1 MFYRLRNQLMLLR
14 IATRE
19 VAIDLGWIAFSIHI
33 NRSLAMSSAIKTRDF
48 APTKWEVLKQPYR
61 LPPQSPFLERK
72 GAQDSKLINVRPHP
86 RPFTDCDIVF
96 AIDISQ
102 STRGGVLAEECAL
115 IENFADSLTAKA
127 RDRLRVMPW
136 DEIPHSIISIQDLPD
151 IDPGGRTDPNV
162 LLRNREQIDLL
173 QNCHLWFLLTD
184 GEIVPQTVRKF
195 ALGIAS
201 RGLHGT
207 ACIIVIF
214 GPRPAK
220 PILCNV
226 SVGISV
232 FGVSPNCMFLFHD
245 SDTHTAYILQCK
257 GCFNVLMP
265 NGIRDLNVNTGT
277 DWKALPQLNY
287 VDVLNINV
295 PPPGKLAATDF
306 QLQSG
311 HQINFN
317 DLYSGNLGSQLENE
331 LLNNKDDLKSAILT
345 AAFRGQSEDMQ
356 KWITSQR
363 GNTAEAVG
371 APRPDV
377 NGDAARLVRQ
387 AIKSMR
393 DKPENHKPD
402 PDLCEAHRTNWSAF
416 AAAVE
421 PREMAGAQVID
432 DALDRLAFIDEE
444 GPSSPGALSASVP
457 GDALPPGLSDAGN
470 RRQPNRSRQG
480 PRPGPQLLYSKGYRL
495 MKDRSYAVG
504 GYECC
509 LCGQIVPVMAL
520 LLKQPPRGEATP
532 NFPKPFSF
540 SDTLFP
546 LAMGNFRETDIIS
559 DFTCCDACSFFA
571 IQYGTSPF
579 NESLSGALLFGH
591 EIDFNDDINKRTL
604 LNTVQKAL
612 DGRLSRESTLL
623 AFLAIVYDAR
633 DRRSEADSE
642 LKAIRERLLSAQDV
656 LIKSTS
662 MPYEVGNHTWVA
674 RIPDVVSHYLSI
686 GTTSPGCDFLDH
698 PIDSCIIMI
707 RVCTDIKSIV
717 PFAGTVALFHR
728 LLLHFIEHA
737 FVIQGT
743 EFEGVAMDFYS
754 GLRNLLVTEESSPGL
769 TGLENFNYVSM
780 QSLCDNHVASKE
792 AIAALKPAVTQYWQ
806 LEHQCASAT
815 VLCLY
820 LFNTIN
826 IGFTE
831 PRQILNWFFERPELK
846 FLFSDPRSK
855 IQDLFEA
862 AWEAVT

>member
-1 MFYRLRNQLMLLR
+1 
-14 IATRE
+14 
-19 VAIDLGWIAFSIHI
+19 
-33 NRSLAMSSAIKTRDF
+33 MSSAIKTRDF
-48 APTKWEVLKQPYR
+48 APTKGDVLKHSYR
-61 LPPQSPFLERK
+61 LPPQSPFLERST
-72 GAQDSKLINVRPHP
+72 QDSKPINVRPPP
-86 RPFTDCDIVF
+86 RPFTDCDIAF

-115 IENFADSLTAKA
+115 IENFADGLTAKA

-136 DEIPHSIISIQDLPD
+136 DEIPHSIISIQDLPG

-207 ACIIVIF
+207 ACIIVVF
-214 GPRPAK
+214 GPRPTK

-265 NGIRDLNVNTGT
+265 SGIRDLNIDTDT

-287 VDVLNINV
+287 IDVFNINV
-295 PPPGKLAATDF
+295 PPPGKLAASDF

-311 HQINFN
+311 HKINFD

-331 LLNNKDDLKSAILT
+331 LLSNKDDLKSVILT
-345 AAFRGQSEDMQ
+345 AAFRGQSEEMH
-356 KWITSQR
+356 KWITSQQ

-393 DKPENHKPD
+393 DKPEKYRPD

-421 PREMAGAQVID
+421 PRERAGAQVID
-432 DALDRLAFIDEE
+432 HALDRLAFIDEE

-457 GDALPPGLSDAGN
+457 GGAFLPGWSDAGN
-470 RRQPNRSRQG
+470 RRPRQPNRSRQD
-480 PRPGPQLLYSKGYRL
+480 PRPGPRLLYSKGYRL
-495 MKDRSYAVG
+495 KKELSNAVG
-504 GYECC
+504 GDECC

-520 LLKQPPRGEATP
+520 LLKQPPRGDATP

-559 DFTCCDACSFFA
+559 SFTCCDACSYFA
-571 IQYGTSPF
+571 VDYGTSPF

-591 EIDFNDDINKRTL
+591 EIDFDDDINRQTL

-623 AFLAIVYDAR
+623 AFLAIVYDAY
-633 DRRSEADSE
+633 DRRSSGAYSE
-642 LKAIRERLLSAQDV
+642 LKAIRDRLISAQHM
-656 LIKSTS
+656 LRNSTS

-686 GTTSPGCDFLDH
+686 GTTSPRCDFLDH

-707 RVCTDIKSIV
+707 RVCTDKTSIL

-743 EFEGVAMDFYS
+743 EFEGVAMNLYS

-769 TGLENFNYVSM
+769 TGLGNLEYISM
-780 QSLCDNHVASKE
+780 QSLCDSHIASRE
-792 AIAALKPAVTQYWQ
+792 AIAALKPAALQYWQ
-806 LEHQCASAT
+806 LEHQCASAA
-815 VLCLY
+815 VFCLY

-826 IGFTE
+826 TGFTE
-831 PRQILNWFFERPELK
+831 PRQILNWFFERPELQ

-855 IQDLFEA
+855 DQNLFGA
-862 AWEAVT
+862 AWEALT